1 MQGIVL
7 DLEPHTVVSR
17 EGDMASEI
25 YFLQTGKLLVCT
37 LSGTQVK
44 AIARISAGE
53 FVGEL
58 SFFDGRP
65 RASYV
70 VTLEKSQ
77 LIQIQKHEIAGHL
90 PKWYSQV
97 ATNITKKIRLLDNI
111 IHTSNLRK
119 STDEDNRPLTM
130 EEQHMLYQVIS
141 KQNA

>member
-7 DLEPHTVVSR
+7 ELAADTVVSR
-17 EGDMASEI
+17 EGDLASEI
-25 YFLQTGKLLVCT
+25 YFLQSGKLLVCT
-37 LSGTQVK
+37 MNGTQVK

-70 VTLEKSQ
+70 ITLEKSQ
-77 LIQIQKHEIAGHL
+77 LIQIQKHEIAGDL
-90 PKWYSQV
+90 PAWYSQV
-97 ATNITKKIRLLDNI
+97 ATNIVKKIRLLDNVI
-111 IHTSNLRK
+111 QSSNLRK
-119 STDEDNRPLTM
+119 SSDEDNRPLSM
-130 EEQHMLYQVIS
+130 EEQHHLFQIIS

>member
-1 MQGIVL
+1 MQGLVL
-7 DLEPHTVVSR
+7 ELEPHSIVSR
-17 EGDMASEI
+17 EGDLASEI
-25 YFLQTGKLLVCT
+25 YFLQSGKLLVCT
-37 LSGTQVK
+37 MSGTQVK

-77 LIQIQKHEIAGHL
+77 LIQIQKHEISGHL
-90 PKWYSQV
+90 PTWYTQV
-97 ATNITKKIRLLDNI
+97 ATNIVKKIRLLDNI
-111 IHTSNLRK
+111 IHSSNLRK

-130 EEQHMLYQVIS
+130 EEQHQLYLLLS
-141 KQNA
+141 KQNT

>member
-7 DLEPHTVVSR
+7 ELAADTVVSR

-25 YFLQTGKLLVCT
+25 YFLQSGKLLVCT
-37 LSGTQVK
+37 MNGTQVK

-70 VTLEKSQ
+70 ITLEKSQ

-90 PKWYSQV
+90 PAWYSQV
-97 ATNITKKIRLLDNI
+97 ATNIVKKIRLLDNVI
-111 IHTSNLRK
+111 QSSNLRK
-119 STDEDNRPLTM
+119 SSDEDNRPLSM
-130 EEQHMLYQVIS
+130 EEQHHLFQIIS
-141 KQNA
+141 KQNT

>member
-7 DLEPHTVVSR
+7 DLEAHKIVSR
-17 EGDMASEI
+17 EGDLASEI
-25 YFLQTGKLLVCT
+25 FFLQSGKLLVCT
-37 LSGTQVK
+37 LSGTEVK

-111 IHTSNLRK
+111 IHTTHLRK
-119 STDEDNRPLTM
+119 SNDEDNRPLTM
-130 EEQHMLYQVIS
+130 EEQHSLFQLIS